1 VLPGEYGDVDRTGE
15 EEETTDSEQYLEV
28 SPEELKDEREK
39 AQFYLA
45 NWQRAQA
52 DLENYRRRVQQDR
65 NEALSMATGAIL
77 TKLLGAV
84 DDLDRAFAR
93 PPSEMRKKEWVD
105 GARLSFKKLKAAL
118 ESEGLDPID
127 ALGKPFDP
135 RYHEAIMRRSGDD
148 GMVLEELRKGY
159 TLNGRV
165 LRPSMVVVG
174 AAEDGDSDEH
184 Q

>member
-1 VLPGEYGDVDRTGE
+1 MLPGEYGDTDRGE
-15 EEETTDSEQYLEV
+15 EETAGGEQYQGVL
-28 SPEELKDEREK
+28 PEELKDERDK
-39 AQFYLA
+39 AQFYLS

-52 DLENYRRRVQQDR
+52 DLENYRKRVQQDR
-65 NEALSMATGAIL
+65 SEALSTASGAML

-93 PPSEMRKKEWVD
+93 PSTEMRKKEWVD
-105 GARLSFKKLKAAL
+105 GVRLSFQKLKTAL
-118 ESEGLDPID
+118 ESEGLNAID

-135 RYHEAIMRRSGDD
+135 RYHEAVMRRSGDD
-148 GMVLEELRKGY
+148 GMVLEELQKGY
-159 TLNGRV
+159 TLKGRL

-174 AAEDGDSDEH
+174 TGEDGDSEEH

>member
-1 VLPGEYGDVDRTGE
+1 
-15 EEETTDSEQYLEV
+15 
-28 SPEELKDEREK
+28 
-39 AQFYLA
+39 
-45 NWQRAQA
+45 
-52 DLENYRRRVQQDR
+52 
-65 NEALSMATGAIL
+65 MATGAIL

-174 AAEDGDSDEH
+174 TAEDGDNEEH